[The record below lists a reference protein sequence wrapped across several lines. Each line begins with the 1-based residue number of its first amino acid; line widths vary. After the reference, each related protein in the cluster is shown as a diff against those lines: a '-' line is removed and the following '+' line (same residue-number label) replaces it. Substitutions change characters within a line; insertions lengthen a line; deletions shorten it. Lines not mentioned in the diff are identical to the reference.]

1 MFKCSF
7 CKGFLCEDDQFEHQ
21 AKCQVLD
28 SENYKCGS
36 CNRLGQWSCLQV
48 FPSIHRNIAKRVI
61 ICSANF
67 VFVMNMFVERE
78 LNMGEM
84 ISFLV
89 LNVALRP
96 KKRKISQCL
105 HEHINTEERLT
116 FPARKFIT
124 SHIFLYAIFVFS
136 DDVESGQ
143 MTFSFGGMTVQRQV
157 YSDDEDYDDGKLT
170 SMDTNEYQYGYY
182 GGGYDDEDD
191 SEDDSDDD
199 DDK

>member
-36 CNRLGQWSCLQV
+36 CNRLGQWSCLQCKLCFCDEHV
-48 FPSIHRNIAKRVI
+48 RRKGVKYGRNDIFPCPKCGFETKETKDLSMSTRAYKYGRK
-61 ICSANF
+61 AN
-67 VFVMNMFVERE
+67 VP
-78 LNMGEM
+78 G
-84 ISFLV
+84 
-89 LNVALRP
+89 A
-96 KKRKISQCL
+96 
-105 HEHINTEERLT
+105 
-116 FPARKFIT
+116 
-124 SHIFLYAIFVFS
+124 

-191 SEDDSDDD
+191 SDNDSDDD
-199 DDK
+199 DDDK